1 MTQQETYLTTEGQ
14 VKLYEELEKLQTVRR
29 REVAAQL
36 KKAAEVGGTVDNAE
50 YDEAKREQDAVERRI
65 KNLETLLQNA
75 VIIPDRA
82 GPSDTVQLGSQV
94 EVEEHDGTRSSYTI
108 VGRAE
113 ADPLNGKI
121 SNESPVG
128 KAVLGKKVGTKVEA
142 KAPAGMV
149 KLTIVNIQ

>member
-1 MTQQETYLTTEGQ
+1 MTQQESYLTADGQ
-14 VKLYEELEKLQTVRR
+14 TKLSEELEKLQTIRR
-29 REVAAQL
+29 REVAEQL

-50 YDEAKREQDAVERRI
+50 YDEAKREQEVVERRI
-65 KNLETLLQNA
+65 KIVENLLQNA

-82 GPSDTVQLGSQV
+82 EPSETVQLGSLV
-94 EVEEHDGTRSSYTI
+94 EVEEQDGTRASYTI

-113 ADPLNGKI
+113 ADPVNGKI

-128 KAVLGKKVGTKVEA
+128 KAVLGKRVGTKVEA

-149 KLTIVNIQ
+149 KLTIVKIG